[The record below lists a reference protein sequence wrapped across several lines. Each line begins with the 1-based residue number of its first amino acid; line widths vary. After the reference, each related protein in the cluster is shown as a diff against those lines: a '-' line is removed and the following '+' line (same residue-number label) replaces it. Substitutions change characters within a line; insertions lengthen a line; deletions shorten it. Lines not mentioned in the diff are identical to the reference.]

1 MITVRKLGGIAMA
14 LLAMTTAACT
24 NSSSPRPTTTRA
36 GVGNTNI
43 GTPTTTT
50 VVTRQVVPWLDEPA
64 SSSLLSSLLPKALP
78 PIPLPTGAPPCTVTE
93 LSAAVG
99 GPTEVSGDDGAFIA
113 LRNTGS
119 DACTL
124 TGTPRVVASAPGYVT
139 VVAGREPMPSDDETA
154 DTAPGGTA
162 VVRVD
167 VPIYCKANPTGAMGR
182 ALPYHSLVI
191 SIPGGGAKKV
201 GGLRLSFPCGMSTT
215 PFYTPK
221 PGPTYPPDL
230 LATLVPRL
238 RLPATVRPGTVLD
251 YEVDLFNPGDRPV
264 ALSPCPA
271 YLEHSDVPTKLL
283 YRLDCRSVHFIPA
296 HGEVSYEMEM
306 AIPADAST
314 GPMGLWWTFFGPS
327 TRTAHGQVVVR

>member
-1 MITVRKLGGIAMA
+1 M
-14 LLAMTTAACT
+14 
-24 NSSSPRPTTTRA
+24 
-36 GVGNTNI
+36 
-43 GTPTTTT
+43 
-50 VVTRQVVPWLDEPA
+50 
-64 SSSLLSSLLPKALP
+64 
-78 PIPLPTGAPPCTVTE
+78 
-93 LSAAVG
+93 
-99 GPTEVSGDDGAFIA
+99 
-113 LRNTGS
+113 
-119 DACTL
+119 
-124 TGTPRVVASAPGYVT
+124 
-139 VVAGREPMPSDDETA
+139 
-154 DTAPGGTA
+154 

-167 VPIYCKANPTGAMGR
+167 VPIYCKANPTGAIGR
-182 ALPYHSLVI
+182 AMPYHSLVI

-238 RLPATVRPGTVLD
+238 RLPATVRPGTTLD
-251 YEVDLFNPGDRPV
+251 YEVDLYNPGDRPV

-271 YLEHSDVPTKLL
+271 YLEHSNVPTKLL